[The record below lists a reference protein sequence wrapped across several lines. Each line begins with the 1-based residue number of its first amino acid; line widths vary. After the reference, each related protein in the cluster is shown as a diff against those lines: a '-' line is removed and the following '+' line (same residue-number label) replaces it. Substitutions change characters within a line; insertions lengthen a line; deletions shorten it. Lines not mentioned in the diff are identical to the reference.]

1 MPPIGSAYPDAGL
14 APVRVPAGD
23 PRRNGNG
30 NEIREKGM
38 GEPSRHAVPVAGVAV

>member
-1 MPPIGSAYPDAGL
+1 MNSTPPIGSAYPPAGL

-23 PRRNGNG
+23 PRWNG
-30 NEIREKGM
+30 IREKGM